1 MRNSEDAMDSKV
13 SIFGFFRLV
22 KFWGPSERQISNRFS
37 LRLELVRNCQN
48 TLDEFQP
55 QKVSVY
61 FSKSKHSQRSKI
73 IKAGLCNSEHALSMS
88 SFTQVANCTD
98 LPS

>member
-1 MRNSEDAMDSKV
+1 MVIWESFRMFYLVTVNKETSEKS
-13 SIFGFFRLV
+13 
-22 KFWGPSERQISNRFS
+22 
-37 LRLELVRNCQN
+37 QN
-48 TLDEFQP
+48 PCYKNGYLTLDEFQP
-55 QKVSVY
+55 KKISVY

-88 SFTQVANCTD
+88 NLTQVANCAD